1 MGIADLL
8 VLERITC
15 NAEVRSKK
23 RALEKLSAL
32 LATAHP
38 ELTEDEV
45 FNGLLARERLGST
58 GLGHGVAIPHGRFKH
73 VNTAFGAILSMS
85 EGIDFDAVDHKPV
98 NFIFALMVPEV
109 STDEHLQL
117 LSKLA
122 ELFRDDTIRSEL
134 LAAQSG
140 EELMAL
146 FQLHSPSLLP
156 TTASS

>member
-8 VLERITC
+8 VLERIQC
-15 NAEVRSKK
+15 GVEISSKK
-23 RALEKLSAL
+23 RALEMLSAS
-32 LATAHP
+32 LATTHE

-73 VNTAFGAILSMS
+73 VTAAFGAILTMPD
-85 EGIDFDAVDHKPV
+85 GIDFDAVDGQPV
-98 NFIFALMVPEV
+98 NFIFALMVPEA

-122 ELFRDDTIRSEL
+122 ELFRDDSIRAEL
-134 LAAQSG
+134 VAAPSA
-140 EELMAL
+140 ESLMAL
-146 FQLHSPSLLP
+146 FQLHSPS
-156 TTASS
+156 TVQAEAS